1 MTNLLLCQTWTYITH
16 KKSIKIFSKSNKLK
30 WNDRFKQN
38 DESYSMTDVYDYF
51 EFIITNLKQLLL
63 IFRYKYI

>member
-38 DESYSMTDVYDYF
+38 DESYSMTDV
-51 EFIITNLKQLLL
+51 
-63 IFRYKYI
+63 